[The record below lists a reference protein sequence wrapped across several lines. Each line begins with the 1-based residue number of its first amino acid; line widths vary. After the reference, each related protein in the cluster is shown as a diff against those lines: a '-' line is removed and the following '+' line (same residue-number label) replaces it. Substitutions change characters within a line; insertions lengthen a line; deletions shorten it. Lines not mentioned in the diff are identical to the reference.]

1 MCPSAYI
8 NIMRGRE
15 DPWQQDPVYTTEIIG
30 IREHTMLKEVAAFA
44 IAEIVR
50 PAPLP
55 KLLAILTNH

>member
-1 MCPSAYI
+1 
-8 NIMRGRE
+8 MRGRE
-15 DPWQQDPVYTTEIIG
+15 DPWQQDPVYTTEITG

-55 KLLAILTNH
+55 KLLALLTNH